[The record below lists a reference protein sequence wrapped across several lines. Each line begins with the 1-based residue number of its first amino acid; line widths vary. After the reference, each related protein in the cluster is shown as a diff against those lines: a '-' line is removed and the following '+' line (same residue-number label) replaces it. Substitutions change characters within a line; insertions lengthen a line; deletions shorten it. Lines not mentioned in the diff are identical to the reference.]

1 MVGRCIQKNGQ
12 INKTVPKVIDWE
24 SSSLDVLTTALA
36 KIEAVINSHPLSYI
50 SEEDMEKPITPSHLI
65 MGHWILNLP
74 DNLDSV
80 CDLNDSEFTIDSN
93 QVESSI

>member
-24 SSSLDVLTTALA
+24 SLSLDILTTAPA
-36 KIEAVINSHPLSYI
+36 KTEAVINSRSLSYI
-50 SEEDMEKPITPSHLI
+50 SGEDMEKPITPSHLI

-74 DNLDSV
+74 DNLNSV
-80 CDLNDSEFTIDSN
+80 RDLNDSEFTTDSN